1 MEKLRQIFNGLEDP
15 RKSNATRHDFHE
27 MLMISVLSSL
37 CGGQTCV
44 DMADFAR
51 NNEEFLR
58 RFMRLEHGPP
68 SHDAFS
74 RLLRMLDP
82 VPFAAA
88 LARFAADWAKALES
102 EGVRQIAVD
111 GKALRRTF
119 SKASELSPL
128 HLVSAFAPES
138 GVVLGQV
145 AVDKKSNEITALP
158 ALLGMLDI
166 KGAVVT
172 ADAMHTQ
179 RDAAELITG
188 KGGDY
193 VLALKGNQRSLHKDA
208 KAWLED
214 PGNAGK
220 MLSHQQAGRGHGRE
234 ETRTATVC
242 HDIGPLQDAHRWPGL
257 AAIGKVESVR
267 VSEGL
272 TRTETRYYI
281 MSRKMSPEDFLKAV
295 RNHWAIENRLHWVLD
310 VQMREDDLRNRTG
323 HGPENLAAVRRLV
336 VSMVHLMDDKLSIR
350 RRLLRA
356 AHVPDYRLEIIANA
370 AKLAEKL

>member
-1 MEKLRQIFNGLEDP
+1 MEKLRRIFNEVEDP
-15 RKSNATRHDFHE
+15 RTSNATLHDFHE
-27 MLMISVLSSL
+27 MLMIAVLSSL
-37 CGGQTCV
+37 CGGRTCV

-68 SHDAFS
+68 SHDSFS

-88 LARFAADWAKALES
+88 LARFAADRAKALES
-102 EGVRQIAVD
+102 EGVRQIAID

-128 HLVSAFAPES
+128 HLADAFAPES

-158 ALLGMLDI
+158 ALLGMLDV

-193 VLALKGNQRSLHKDA
+193 VLAPKGNQRSLHKDA
-208 KAWLED
+208 KAWLAD
-214 PGNAGK
+214 HGNAEK
-220 MLSHQQAGRGHGRE
+220 MVSHQQVGRGHGRE

-242 HDIGPLQDAHRWPGL
+242 HDIGPLQDAHRRPGR
-257 AAIGKVESVR
+257 AAIGKVELVR

-272 TRTETRYYI
+272 TRTETRYCI

-295 RNHWAIENRLHWVLD
+295 RNRWAIENRLHWILD
-310 VQMREDDLRNRTG
+310 VRMREDDLRNRTG
-323 HGPENLAAVRRLV
+323 HGAENLAAVRRLV
-336 VSMVHLMDDKLSIR
+336 AGMVHLMDDKLSIR

>member
-1 MEKLRQIFNGLEDP
+1 M
-15 RKSNATRHDFHE
+15 
-27 MLMISVLSSL
+27 LSSL

-58 RFMRLEHGPP
+58 RFMRPEHGPP

-102 EGVRQIAVD
+102 EGVRQIAID
-111 GKALRRTF
+111 GKALRRAF

-128 HLVSAFAPES
+128 HLAGAFALEARIA
-138 GVVLGQV
+138 LGQA
-145 AVDKKSNEITALP
+145 AVDEKSNEIWALS
-158 ALLGMLDI
+158 ALLEMLDI

-172 ADAMHTQ
+172 ADAMHAQ
-179 RDAAELITG
+179 RDAAKLTAG

-193 VLALKGNQRSLHKDA
+193 VLALKGNQGSLRKDP
-208 KAWLED
+208 KAWRED

-220 MLSHQQAGRGHGRE
+220 MLSHQQVGRGHGRD

-242 HDIGPLQDAHRWPGL
+242 HDIGPLQDAHRRPGL

-267 VSEGL
+267 VSEGR
-272 TRTETRYYI
+272 THTETRYCI

-295 RNHWAIENRLHWVLD
+295 RNHWAIENKLHWVLD
-310 VQMREDDLRNRTG
+310 VRMREDDLQNRTG
-323 HGPENLAAVRRLV
+323 RGPENLAAVRRLV
-336 VSMVHLMDDKLSIR
+336 VSMARLMDDKLSIR

-356 AHVPDYRLEIIANA
+356 AQVPNCRLELIANA

>member
-1 MEKLRQIFNGLEDP
+1 MGNSASALLGNFTSAL
-15 RKSNATRHDFHE
+15 T
-27 MLMISVLSSL
+27 
-37 CGGQTCV
+37 

-68 SHDAFS
+68 SHDSFS

-88 LARFAADWAKALES
+88 LARFAADWAKALEA
-102 EGVRQIAVD
+102 EGVRQIAID

-128 HLVSAFAPES
+128 HLVNAFSPES

-145 AVDKKSNEITALP
+145 AVDGKSNEITALP
-158 ALLGMLDI
+158 ALLEMLDI
-166 KGAVVT
+166 EGAVVT

-179 RDAAELITG
+179 RDAAELTAG

-193 VLALKGNQRSLHKDA
+193 VLALKGNQGSLHKDV
-208 KAWLED
+208 KDWLED
-214 PGNAGK
+214 PGNAKK
-220 MLSHQQAGRGHGRE
+220 MLSHQQASRGHGRE
-234 ETRTATVC
+234 ETRTAMVC
-242 HDIGPLQDAHRWPGL
+242 HDIGPLRGPPVAGPRGDRKGRVGPRLGGADPHRDALLPP
-257 AAIGKVESVR
+257 E
-267 VSEGL
+267 
-272 TRTETRYYI
+272 
-281 MSRKMSPEDFLKAV
+281 PEDVSRGLP
-295 RNHWAIENRLHWVLD
+295 E
-310 VQMREDDLRNRTG
+310 G
-323 HGPENLAAVRRLV
+323 GPEPLGDQEPAALGSGRLDAGGRP
-336 VSMVHLMDDKLSIR
+336 SEPDGPRPGESRGGPPPDREHGAPDDDKLSIR

-356 AHVPDYRLEIIANA
+356 AQVPKYRLEIIANA

>member
-1 MEKLRQIFNGLEDP
+1 MEKLRQIFNGVEDP
-15 RKSNATRHDFHE
+15 RTSNATRHDFHE
-27 MLMISVLSSL
+27 MLTVAVLSSL

-51 NNEEFLR
+51 NNEAFLR

-88 LARFAADWAKALES
+88 LARFAADWAKALEA
-102 EGVRQIAVD
+102 EGVRQIAID

-128 HLVSAFAPES
+128 HLVNAFAPES
-138 GVVLGQV
+138 GIVLGQV

-158 ALLGMLDI
+158 ALLGMLDV

-193 VLALKGNQRSLHKDA
+193 VLALKGNQGSLHKDA
-208 KAWLED
+208 KAWLAD
-214 PGNAGK
+214 PGNAEK
-220 MLSHQQAGRGHGRE
+220 MLSHQEAGRGHGRE

-257 AAIGKVESVR
+257 AA
-267 VSEGL
+267 
-272 TRTETRYYI
+272 
-281 MSRKMSPEDFLKAV
+281 
-295 RNHWAIENRLHWVLD
+295 
-310 VQMREDDLRNRTG
+310 
-323 HGPENLAAVRRLV
+323 VRR
-336 VSMVHLMDDKLSIR
+336 MVLNIVRLQDDKLSIR
-350 RRLLRA
+350 RRFLRA
-356 AHVPDYRLEIIANA
+356 AQEPEYRLDLIANA
-370 AKLAEKL
+370 AKLAETL

>member
-27 MLMISVLSSL
+27 MLTVAVLSSL

-44 DMADFAR
+44 DMADFAK
-51 NNEEFLR
+51 NNEGFLR
-58 RFMRLEHGPP
+58 RFMRPEHGPP
-68 SHDAFS
+68 SHDSFS

-88 LARFAADWAKALES
+88 LARFAADWAKALEA
-102 EGVRQIAVD
+102 EGVRQIAIN

-128 HLVSAFAPES
+128 HLVNAFAPES

-145 AVDKKSNEITALP
+145 AVDKKSNEIRALP

-179 RDAAELITG
+179 RDAAELIIG

-193 VLALKGNQRSLHKDA
+193 VLALKGNQGSLHKDA
-208 KAWLED
+208 KE
-214 PGNAGK
+214 
-220 MLSHQQAGRGHGRE
+220 MLSHQEAGRGHGRE

-242 HDIGPLQDAHRWPGL
+242 HDIGPLQDARRRPGL
-257 AAIGKVESVR
+257 AAIGKVESIR
-267 VSEGL
+267 VSEGR
-272 TRTETRYYI
+272 TRTETRHYI

-295 RNHWAIENRLHWVLD
+295 RNRWAIENRLHWVLD
-310 VQMREDDLRNRTG
+310 VRMREDDLRNRTG

-336 VSMVHLMDDKLSIR
+336 VSIVHLKDDKLSIR
-350 RRLLRA
+350 RRFLRA
-356 AHVPDYRLEIIANA
+356 AQVPKYRLELIANA